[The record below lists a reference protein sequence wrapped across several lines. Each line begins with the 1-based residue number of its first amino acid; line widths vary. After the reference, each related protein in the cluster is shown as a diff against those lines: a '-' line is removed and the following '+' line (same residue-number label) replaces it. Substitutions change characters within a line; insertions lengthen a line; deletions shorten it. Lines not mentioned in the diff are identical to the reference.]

1 MRPETLQGY
10 LRAVPFRGV
19 RIVLN
24 SGRAYEVRH
33 PEMIRVGRDSFVYY
47 HADSPEAPYD
57 RFETVGLLLV
67 ERIEHIE
74 ATVSSAPP
82 STV

>member
-1 MRPETLQGY
+1 MRPETLQAY
-10 LRAVPFRGV
+10 LRAVPFRAFC
-19 RIVLN
+19 IVLN

-33 PEMIRVGRDSFVYY
+33 PEMIRVGRDIFVLY

-57 RFETVGLLLV
+57 RFEMVGLLLV

-74 ATVSSAPP
+74 SAVSTAPP
-82 STV
+82 TAG